1 MTIGE
6 APLLGEEDSHSKE
19 QNAYSHYGE
28 CNQQYLYHNFSIYET
43 VTKVSVLSTAT
54 KVLSLFTY
62 IPASIHQEKSI
73 FTPRNELLNNHNI
86 IVERMTTHEP
96 KIVFKYF
103 DEITKT
109 PRPSKKEEKMIAY
122 LENFA
127 KEHHIEYRKDKVG
140 NIVMKKGATKGME
153 DRKSIIMQSH
163 IDMVCE
169 KNNDVDFDFENDA
182 IRTKIVDGWLKAE
195 GTTLGADNG
204 IGVAAQLA
212 ILASDDIEHGPIEAL
227 FTVDEETGLTGA
239 MNVEKG
245 FFQSDILLN
254 LDSEDEGEMFVGCAG
269 GMGTMAEY
277 YYDKAYTDPA
287 LTYIQITV
295 SGLRG
300 GHSGGDI
307 HLGRGNAVKILA
319 RALYGLADHVDY
331 VLGSIQ
337 GGNLHNAIAREAH
350 AVIGIA
356 PTDREPVAAWINT
369 FSSDIHN
376 ELKAVD
382 PEVEVRATTTEQPE
396 WCIDAQ
402 TSANLINAL
411 IACPHGVLG
420 MSHTIEGLVETSNNL
435 ASIKMIESEEGYP
448 VIYVETSQRS
458 SVESA
463 KRMVGDMVTSVFDL
477 SGAYV
482 SERDG
487 YPGWEPNPESEIM
500 EVAKRTYHDLFG
512 KDPKIMAI
520 HAGLECGLFK
530 EKYPHLDM
538 LSFGPTMRDVHSPEE
553 RLELKTVE
561 MWWKHLLAILKNAPR
576 KA

>member
-1 MTIGE
+1 
-6 APLLGEEDSHSKE
+6 
-19 QNAYSHYGE
+19 
-28 CNQQYLYHNFSIYET
+28 
-43 VTKVSVLSTAT
+43 
-54 KVLSLFTY
+54 
-62 IPASIHQEKSI
+62 
-73 FTPRNELLNNHNI
+73 
-86 IVERMTTHEP
+86 MTTHEP

-122 LENFA
+122 LEHFA
-127 KEHHIEYRKDKVG
+127 KEHQIEYRKDKVG
-140 NIVMKKGATKGME
+140 NIVMKKAATKGME

-169 KNNDVDFDFENDA
+169 KNSDVDFNFETDA
-182 IRTKIVDGWLKAE
+182 IRTKVVDGWLKAE

-212 ILASDDIEHGPIEAL
+212 VLASDDIAHGPIEAL

-239 MNVEKG
+239 MNLEGG
-245 FFQSDILLN
+245 FFDSDILLN

-277 YYDKAYTDPA
+277 FYEPAYADPE

-307 HLGRGNAVKILA
+307 HLGRGNAVKILV
-319 RALYGLADHVDY
+319 RALYGLADEVDY
-331 VLGSIQ
+331 VMGSIN
-337 GGNLHNAIAREAH
+337 GGNLHNAIPREAH
-350 AVIGIA
+350 AIIGVEA
-356 PTDREPVAAWINT
+356 SEREAVAAWINT
-369 FSSDIHN
+369 FSSEVHN
-376 ELKAVD
+376 ELKVAD
-382 PEVEVRATTTEQPE
+382 PEVEVRATTAQKPE
-396 WCIDAQ
+396 WCIDAD
-402 TSANLINAL
+402 TAANVINAL

-435 ASIKMIESEEGYP
+435 ASVKTKKTEDGCP

-463 KRMVGDMVTSVFDL
+463 KRMVGDMVTAVFDL

-500 EVAKRTYHDLFG
+500 EVAKSTYKELFG
-512 KDPKIMAI
+512 KEPKIMAI

>member
-1 MTIGE
+1 MI
-6 APLLGEEDSHSKE
+6 S
-19 QNAYSHYGE
+19 
-28 CNQQYLYHNFSIYET
+28 
-43 VTKVSVLSTAT
+43 
-54 KVLSLFTY
+54 
-62 IPASIHQEKSI
+62 
-73 FTPRNELLNNHNI
+73 
-86 IVERMTTHEP
+86 HEP
-96 KIVFKYF
+96 KIVFNYF
-103 DEITKT
+103 NQITQI
-109 PRPSKKEEKMIAY
+109 PRPSKKEEKMIQF
-122 LENFA
+122 LEHFA
-127 KEHHIEYRKDKVG
+127 KEHHLEYKKDKVG
-140 NIVMKKGATKGME
+140 NIVMKKGATPGME
-153 DRKSIIMQSH
+153 NRKSIIMQSH

-169 KNNDVDFDFENDA
+169 KNNDVDINFETDP
-182 IRTKIVDGWLKAE
+182 IRTKIVDGWLMAE

-212 ILASDDIEHGPIEAL
+212 VLASDDIEHGPIEAL
-227 FTVDEETGLTGA
+227 FTIDEETGLTGA
-239 MNVEKG
+239 MNLESG
-245 FFQSDILLN
+245 FFDSEILLN

-269 GMGTMAEY
+269 GMGTMAEFY
-277 YYDKAYTDPA
+277 YEPTYADPS
-287 LTYIQITV
+287 LSYIQITV

-319 RALYGLADHVDY
+319 RSLYGLADDVEY
-331 VLGSIQ
+331 VLASIQ
-337 GGNLHNAIAREAH
+337 GGNLHNAIPREAH
-350 AVIGIA
+350 AVIGVESK
-356 PTDREPVAAWINT
+356 DREAVAAFINT
-369 FSSDIHN
+369 YASDIHN

-382 PEVEVRATTTEQPE
+382 PDVSVTATTVEKPE
-396 WCIDAQ
+396 YCIDESTTAQ
-402 TSANLINAL
+402 LINAL

-435 ASIKMIESEEGYP
+435 ASVKMIESEEGYP

-463 KRMVGDMVTSVFDL
+463 KRMVGDTVTSIFDL
-477 SGAYV
+477 AGAFV

-500 EVAKRTYHDLFG
+500 DVAKHTYNELFG
-512 KDPKIMAI
+512 HDPKIMAI

-538 LSFGPTMRDVHSPEE
+538 LSFGPTMRDVHSPKE

-561 MWWKHLLAILKNAPR
+561 MWWKHLLAILKNAPK

>member
-1 MTIGE
+1 
-6 APLLGEEDSHSKE
+6 
-19 QNAYSHYGE
+19 
-28 CNQQYLYHNFSIYET
+28 
-43 VTKVSVLSTAT
+43 
-54 KVLSLFTY
+54 
-62 IPASIHQEKSI
+62 
-73 FTPRNELLNNHNI
+73 
-86 IVERMTTHEP
+86 MTTHEP

-127 KEHHIEYRKDKVG
+127 KEHNIEYHKDKVG

-169 KNNDVDFDFENDA
+169 KNNDVEFDFEKDA

-204 IGVAAQLA
+204 IGVATQLA
-212 ILASDDIEHGPIEAL
+212 VLASDDIEHGPIEAL

-245 FFQSDILLN
+245 FFDSDILLN

-277 YYDKAYTDPA
+277 YYEPAYTDPN
-287 LTYIQITV
+287 LTYIEIKV

-319 RALYGLADHVDY
+319 RALYGLADDVDY

-350 AVIGIA
+350 AVIGID
-356 PTDREPVAAWINT
+356 PSDREPVAAWINT

-382 PEVEVRATTTEQPE
+382 PEVEVRASTTEQPK

-435 ASIKMIESEEGYP
+435 ASVKMIESEEGYP

-463 KRMVGDMVTSVFDL
+463 KRMVGDMVTAVFDL

-500 EVAKRTYHDLFG
+500 EVAKRTYNDLFG